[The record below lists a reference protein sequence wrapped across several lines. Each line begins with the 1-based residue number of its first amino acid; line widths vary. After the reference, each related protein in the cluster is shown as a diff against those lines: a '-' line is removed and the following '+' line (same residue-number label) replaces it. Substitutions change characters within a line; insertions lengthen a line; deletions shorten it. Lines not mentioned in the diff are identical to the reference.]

1 VAPIRDTAF
10 LLCQFKCEGCGTGF
24 DRAFWPIEAA
34 GLAGIP
40 EIDEP
45 LPEAMGLL
53 ARYEALEAGYR
64 AEWEALYTVASD
76 EPFGTR
82 GINLAECSVAPRVGR
97 PTAADPRVLAAAR
110 AARWCALEHPG
121 RDPVGMLWAGAF
133 KCCVSLDL
141 DRNVSGHCLL
151 HVSVSQSL
159 ALGLPSQLEAGF
171 LTSLY
176 YAPDELPRIRCAEG
190 TQWPLFHYWL
200 PWPLVENAGA

>member
-97 PTAADPRVLAAAR
+97 PTAADPRLLALPALLAQRSSFLLGPAR
-110 AARWCALEHPG
+110 RARPRWSAARWGLPASTICSTRMSPMGSFASVFGELRSLG
-121 RDPVGMLWAGAF
+121 R
-133 KCCVSLDL
+133 C
-141 DRNVSGHCLL
+141 
-151 HVSVSQSL
+151 
-159 ALGLPSQLEAGF
+159 LGL
-171 LTSLY
+171 
-176 YAPDELPRIRCAEG
+176 RR
-190 TQWPLFHYWL
+190 
-200 PWPLVENAGA
+200 